1 MEQRATILE
10 LPIFPLGT
18 VLFPG
23 MPLPLHIFEERYKKM
38 IGRCLE
44 GDRAFGVTLLKS
56 GREVGGPATPHEIGT
71 IARIVRAVKFDDGRY
86 DLRTRG
92 ASRYHILD
100 SQYESGGYITARV
113 ELLDEDEY
121 DLNRL
126 AALRATVEDHF
137 EQYFSE
143 LAEITGTKL
152 DALNLPDDPTATSYF
167 VAHYLPVYAWEKQRL
182 LEATSSD
189 VRLHEELR
197 LLRRER
203 GMIREFGALPPIYQV
218 DDSVNPRLALN

>member
-100 SQYESGGYITARV
+100 SQDESGYITARV
-113 ELLDEDEY
+113 ELLDEDED
-121 DLNRL
+121 DLTRL
-126 AALRATVEDHF
+126 AVLRSTVEDHF
-137 EQYFSE
+137 EQYFAE

-152 DALNLPDDPTATSYF
+152 DSLSLPDDPTATSYF

-189 VRLHEELR
+189 SRLHEELR
-197 LLRRER
+197 LLRREL

>member
-10 LPIFPLGT
+10 LPIFPLKT

-23 MPLPLHIFEERYKKM
+23 MPLPLHIFEERYKQM

-56 GREVGGPATPHEIGT
+56 GREVGGPATPYEIGT

-100 SQYESGGYITARV
+100 SRYESGYLTARV
-113 ELLDEDEY
+113 ELLDEDEE
-121 DLNRL
+121 DLTRL

-137 EQYFSE
+137 EQYFAE

-152 DALNLPDDPTATSYF
+152 DELSLPDDPTATSYF

-189 VRLHEELR
+189 LRLQEELR

-218 DDSVNPRLALN
+218 DDNVNPRLVLN

>member
-23 MPLPLHIFEERYKKM
+23 MPLPLHIFEERYKRM

-56 GREVGGPATPHEIGT
+56 GREVGGPATPYEIGT
-71 IARIVRAVKFDDGRY
+71 IARIVRAVKFEDGRY

-100 SQYESGGYITARV
+100 TRDEGGYLTARV
-113 ELLDEDEY
+113 ELLDEDED
-121 DLNRL
+121 DLRHL
-126 AALRATVEDHF
+126 AKLRATVEYNFDH
-137 EQYFSE
+137 YFGE

-152 DALNLPDDPTATSYF
+152 DALTLPDDPTAASYF
-167 VAHYLPVYAWEKQRL
+167 VAHYLPVYTWEKQRL
-182 LEATSSD
+182 LEATSSEL
-189 VRLHEELR
+189 RLHEELR
-197 LLRRER
+197 LLGRER
-203 GMIREFGALPPIYQV
+203 GMLNEFGALPPIYQV
-218 DDSVNPRLALN
+218 DDSDTPRLALN

>member
-23 MPLPLHIFEERYKKM
+23 MPLPLHIFEERYKRM
-38 IGRCLE
+38 IQRCLD

-71 IARIVRAVKFDDGRY
+71 IARIVRAVKFDDGRF

-100 SQYESGGYITARV
+100 SSYEDGYLTARV
-113 ELLDEDEY
+113 ELIDEEELNLS
-121 DLNRL
+121 DLTR
-126 AALRATVEDHF
+126 LRATVEDQF
-137 EQYFSE
+137 EQYFVE
-143 LAEITGTKL
+143 LAELTGTKL
-152 DALNLPDDPTATSYF
+152 DALTLPEDPTAAAYF
-167 VAHYLPVYAWEKQRL
+167 VAHYLPVYTWEKQRL
-182 LEATSSD
+182 LEAFSTD
-189 VRLHEELR
+189 LRLHEELR

-203 GMIREFGALPPIYQV
+203 GMIREFGALPPIYQI
-218 DDSVNPRLALN
+218 DDSVSPRRVLN

>member
-23 MPLPLHIFEERYKKM
+23 MPLPLHIFEERYKRM

-100 SQYESGGYITARV
+100 SRYESGYLTARV
-113 ELLDEDEY
+113 ELLDEDEH
-121 DLNRL
+121 DERPLDR
-126 AALRATVEDHF
+126 LRASVEDHF
-137 EQYFSE
+137 EQYFAE

-152 DALNLPDDPTATSYF
+152 EALTLPDDPTAAAYF

-182 LEATSSD
+182 LEASTNEL
-189 VRLHEELR
+189 RLHEELR

-218 DDSVNPRLALN
+218 DDSVNPRLVLN